1 MEFIRAISEFEN
13 VFSFPGTDKDDDAQ
27 LKIGMSYLAMNNIV
41 DAKIQFQ
48 KLLDVYPDSE
58 YAISARDH
66 LEQIS
71 LE

>member
-1 MEFIRAISEFEN
+1 M
-13 VFSFPGTDKDDDAQ
+13 K
-27 LKIGMSYLAMNNIV
+27 NIV

-66 LEQIS
+66 IEQIS